1 MIVGLEQAGEGW
13 CHLPK
18 REILERGG
26 NQCSVWGPGKFETF
40 TRRLNRESNRW
51 TLETAVQGEL
61 TARKKD
67 WRNTI
72 LLIIFKTIGLMRAP
86 AK

>member
-40 TRRLNRESNRW
+40 TRRLNRD
-51 TLETAVQGEL
+51 V
-61 TARKKD
+61 
-67 WRNTI
+67 
-72 LLIIFKTIGLMRAP
+72 
-86 AK
+86 